1 MISASVGVGTGKDA
15 YKVSREAAIA
25 AVEGLPNKKPQLL
38 VVFASVAFDQDQM
51 LQGIRATAPD
61 ALIIGCSTAGE
72 ISTEGLAMEK
82 SIVVLAMESDQ
93 MEFWGGVGNHLMWN
107 PRQAGTE
114 CANAIQYASNGYV
127 RSCLMFLDVISGNG
141 ELGIAGMREKLGPS
155 IPLYGAAAA
164 DDLLFFKTYQYFNE
178 AVLSGS
184 MVGLGMSGEFT
195 CAAALADSFLPIG
208 IPRVVTK
215 ATGVTVQEIDHKP
228 AFSMYED
235 YFGTEHS
242 LELRERLLSDL
253 AVTFPL
259 GILDPAT
266 NSLISRN
273 PIYAD
278 KEGGMV
284 FTAQIPEGAEA
295 HLMISDTEQA
305 LASAKEAAEKVM
317 HDLDGKTPRAAIIMN
332 SVARRQLLGANVD
345 EEIRLIQ
352 GIIGRDVPLVGFY
365 GYAQVDNVLEGR
377 APFHNAA
384 LIIWA
389 IAE

>member
-1 MISASVGVGTGKDA
+1 MIVASVGVGTGEDA

-25 AVEGLPNKKPQLL
+25 AVEGLPNKKPKL
-38 VVFASVAFDQDQM
+38 VIVFGSVVFDQDQM
-51 LQGIRATAPD
+51 LQGIHATTPE
-61 ALIIGCSTAGE
+61 ALVVGCSTAGE

-82 SIVVLAMESDQ
+82 SVVVMAIESDQ
-93 MEFWGGVGNHLMWN
+93 MDFWGGIGNHLLWN
-107 PRQAGTE
+107 PRQAGIE

-155 IPLYGAAAA
+155 IPLYGSAAA
-164 DDLLFFKTYQYFNE
+164 DDLLFFKTYQYFNSL
-178 AVLSGS
+178 VFSGS
-184 MVGLGMSGEFT
+184 MVGLGMSGTFT

-215 ATGVTVQEIDHKP
+215 ASGVTVQEIDHKP

-259 GILDPAT
+259 GIFDTST

-278 KEGGMV
+278 QEGGMV

-305 LASAKEAAEKVM
+305 FTSAKEAAEKVM
-317 HDLDGKTPRAAIIMN
+317 RDLGGKTPRAVIVMN
-332 SVARRQLLGANVD
+332 SVARRQLLGANAD
-345 EEIRLIQ
+345 EEIRIIQ
-352 GIIGRDVPLVGFY
+352 AVIGRDVPLIGFY

>member
-1 MISASVGVGTGKDA
+1 MISASVGVGTGKEA
-15 YKVSREAAIA
+15 YKVGREASIA
-25 AVEGLPNKKPQLL
+25 AVEGLPNKSPKLL
-38 VVFASVAFDQDQM
+38 IVFGSVVFDQDQL
-51 LQGIRATAPD
+51 LQGIHATSPD
-61 ALIIGCSTAGE
+61 ALVLGCSTAGE
-72 ISTEGLAMEK
+72 MSTEGLSMEK
-82 SIVVLAMESDQ
+82 SVVELAIESDQ
-93 MEFWGGVGNHLMWN
+93 MDFWGGVGNHLLWN
-107 PRQAGTE
+107 PRQAGIE

-141 ELGIAGMREKLGPS
+141 ELGISGMREKLGPS

-164 DDLLFFKTYQYFNE
+164 DDLLFFKTYQYFNSL
-178 AVLSGS
+178 VFSGS
-184 MVGLGMSGEFT
+184 MVGLGMSGTFT

-215 ATGVTVQEIDHKP
+215 ASGVTVQEIDHKP

-259 GILDPAT
+259 GVFDPST

-278 KEGGMV
+278 QEGNMI
-284 FTAQIPEGAEA
+284 FTANIPEGSEA

-305 LASAKEAAEKVM
+305 LTSAREAAEKVM
-317 HDLDGKTPRAAIIMN
+317 RDLNGKPPRAVIVMN
-332 SVARRQLLGANVD
+332 SVARRQLLGANAD
-345 EEIRLIQ
+345 EEIRIIQ
-352 GIIGRDVPLVGFY
+352 GVVGRDVPLIGFY
-365 GYAQVDNVLEGR
+365 GYAQVDNVLKGK